1 MMSEQSSLK
10 QENHSGISSR
20 DKWFLLKVLI
30 KALVL
35 LIIANFL
42 FATINPLP
50 NLGRFSLYNHIFPGR
65 QRLPYGDHPALS
77 YNLSL
82 NNLEAMFASHEIAA
96 VKKPDDEY
104 RVILIGDSATWGY
117 LQKPEQTLS
126 SQINQLGV
134 TLPDGR
140 RVKVYNLGYPV
151 MSLLKDVWILSRA
164 MSYKPDLIIWLVTLE
179 SFPQDKQLFPPLLQN
194 NLQAVRKLIN
204 RYNLAIDST
213 DSNTS
218 QETILGRTIIG
229 RRRDLADL
237 LRLQIYGAMWAA
249 TGIDQDI
256 LVYTPVSNDLAPD
269 DSFHELQPPHLDK
282 DDLALQ
288 ILEAGIKIA
297 GNTPLVLINEPI
309 FISDGE
315 NSHIRYNFYYPRWA
329 YDDYR
334 KLLSD
339 TAEQK
344 DWEYHDLWDVISP
357 NEFTNTAIHLSPE
370 GASQF
375 AARIASII
383 SKVASS
389 NR

>member
-1 MMSEQSSLK
+1 MSEQSSLK
-10 QENHSGISSR
+10 QENHSGTPSK
-20 DKWFLLKVLI
+20 DKWFLSKVLI
-30 KALVL
+30 KALLL
-35 LIIANFL
+35 LIIANIL
-42 FATINPLP
+42 FAIINPLP
-50 NLGRFSLYNHIFPGR
+50 NLGRFSLYNHVFPGR
-65 QRLPYGDHPALS
+65 QRLPYGDHPGLS
-77 YNLSL
+77 YNLTL

-96 VKKPDDEY
+96 GRKPDDEY

-117 LQKPEQTLS
+117 LQQPEQILS
-126 SQINQLGV
+126 SQINQLGI

-140 RVKVYNLGYPV
+140 RVKAYNLGYPV
-151 MSLLKDVWILSRA
+151 MSLLKDLLILSRA
-164 MSYKPDLIIWLVTLE
+164 ITYEPDLIVWLVTLE
-179 SFPQDKQLFPPLLQN
+179 SFPDDKQLFVPLLQN
-194 NLQAVRKLIN
+194 NPQPVRQLIN
-204 RYNLAIDST
+204 QYNLAIDSAGA
-213 DSNTS
+213 SLSQKTS
-218 QETILGRTIIG
+218 FDQTIIG
-229 RRRDLADL
+229 SRRDLADL

-256 LVYTPVSNDLAPD
+256 SEYTPLSIDLSPD
-269 DSFHELQPPHLDK
+269 ESFHELQPPHMDK

-297 GNTPLVLINEPI
+297 GDTPLVLINEPI
-309 FISDGE
+309 FISAGE

-334 KLLSD
+334 QILSEI
-339 TAEQK
+339 AEQNN
-344 DWEYHDLWDVISP
+344 WEYHDLWDVILP

-383 SKVASS
+383 STVASS